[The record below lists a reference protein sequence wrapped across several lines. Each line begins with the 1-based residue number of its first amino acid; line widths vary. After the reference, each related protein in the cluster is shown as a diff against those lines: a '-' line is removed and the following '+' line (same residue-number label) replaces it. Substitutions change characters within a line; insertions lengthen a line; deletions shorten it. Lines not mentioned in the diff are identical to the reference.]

1 MESETTTRLKN
12 YMESLMSL
20 SFLAFMVVIL
30 IVCLVM
36 LLINLAYKYDYLN
49 EQYYIVKK
57 ELEKQ
62 RSLGNG

>member
-30 IVCLVM
+30 ILCLVM

-62 RSLGNG
+62 RSLVNE